1 MSEQNTKQESQSP
14 KEEITQP
21 VPRPISDDDGLG
33 LRARKLANRSSL
45 LLGMSSSI
53 STEEELESED
63 KDTQKL
69 ADSGKSISNKSSD
82 QEAAP
87 KLVQIPKLPPRT
99 PNQAT
104 DAQFDTP
111 RNYGLDRVAGEAF
124 ELGSPSKDQPADTF
138 SDDNYGDEQPVIEKV
153 LSSLLRERASEVDDV
168 IHSIPEKLRVSGEEC
183 LKKLHS
189 SDELIEILSEVE
201 SGNFTNPDRET
212 VFSLIL
218 GGFKIAD
225 EVENADITGLNVDL
239 FKNTIKSLS
248 LTKEFNEDQMVE
260 DMMKIC
266 SISGEESPNP
276 LVCYIHTEIHSIKTC
291 LVLELLMSRFVT
303 SNSEFE
309 FLLLRSLETRNPQLI
324 VKKYNSGELS
334 LVKLKD
340 LISSGNIWLDLITKV
355 ESSGMGPEL
364 VKNSVVYGFKSL
376 IDPLVTCIISP
387 EDEKLTDL
395 AVQSDLCKYH
405 REYSII
411 KENSDAFSTDN
422 TIVKERQ
429 TLKFFR
435 EDLKKKKQSYTD
447 LLNNYKQLNEERF
460 SNDSTLKKLK
470 MENEE
475 LRKRLDD
482 GKKELGS
489 KLSDFEVIKINN
501 DKNEEINKMNENLRH
516 EIARVSSEIG
526 ELSLKLK
533 K

>member
-63 KDTQKL
+63 KDAQKL

-87 KLVQIPKLPPRT
+87 KLAQIPKLPPRT

-138 SDDNYGDEQPVIEKV
+138 SDDDYGDEQPVIEKV

-201 SGNFTNPDRET
+201 SGNFTNPDHET

-225 EVENADITGLNVDL
+225 EVENADITGLNADL

-340 LISSGNIWLDLITKV
+340 SIASGNIWLDLITKV
-355 ESSGMGPEL
+355 ESSGIGPEL
-364 VKNSVVYGFKSL
+364 VKNN
-376 IDPLVTCIISP
+376 
-387 EDEKLTDL
+387 EKLTDL

-429 TLKFFR
+429 TLEFF
-435 EDLKKKKQSYTD
+435 Q
-447 LLNNYKQLNEERF
+447 RF